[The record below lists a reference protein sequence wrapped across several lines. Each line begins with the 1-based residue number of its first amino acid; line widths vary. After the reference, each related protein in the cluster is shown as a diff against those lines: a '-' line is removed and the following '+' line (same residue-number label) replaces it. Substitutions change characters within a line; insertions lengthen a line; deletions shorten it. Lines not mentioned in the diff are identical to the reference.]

1 MSEAGTK
8 HPVYRWVVLSTW
20 MTAHVLGFA
29 IISVIGILL
38 PAISGEMGL
47 SPSQQGLLGS
57 SAQWGNILLAIPLA
71 LWASRL
77 RPKLLTSATLVFGTG
92 MVFLQ
97 GWASTFALLL
107 MARLLLGVSLAARR
121 AAFAL
126 LTHQWFPPREFVL
139 ANGVVNAFFGVT
151 LGLAYFG
158 TPLILESM
166 GGNWR
171 TTLYVFGFLCLAMTC
186 AWLVL
191 GRERPTPHNLEQ
203 ADVPKKSSPLR
214 ALFRY
219 KELWLCGLGF
229 FGAQVAWAAFANF
242 WPTLMLDRYGVSL
255 EWSGNIFA
263 INALAAAIAGMGIGV
278 LMSRWNVRRTVI
290 VLGGLVLGATL
301 AGMNLT
307 GAIPVLIA
315 ADIVNGVAW
324 GFWPVM
330 MTIPFQLRGIK
341 PRETA
346 VALAFID
353 TCLVL
358 AGATGP
364 ALAGVLSEATGDLRL
379 ALIVTSFFCLALC
392 IVGLALPFGR
402 LRDESSR
409 KAASQ

>member
-1 MSEAGTK
+1 MTETQSKPPA
-8 HPVYRWVVLSTW
+8 YRWVVLSTW

-29 IISVIGILL
+29 VISIIGILL
-38 PAISGEMGL
+38 PAIRDEMGL

-57 SAQWGNILLAIPLA
+57 SAQWGNILLAIPQA

-92 MVFLQ
+92 LVFLQ
-97 GWASTFALLL
+97 GWSPTFTVLLL
-107 MARLLLGVSLAARR
+107 ARLLLGISLAARR

-139 ANGVVNAFFGVT
+139 ANGVVNAFFGAT
-151 LGLAYFG
+151 MGFAYFG
-158 TPLILESM
+158 TPLILEAM

-171 TTLYVFGFLCLAMTC
+171 TTLYVFGFLGMALTL

-191 GRERPTPHNLEQ
+191 GRERSVPRLAEQ
-203 ADVPKKSSPLR
+203 ADDSEGVNPLR
-214 ALFRY
+214 VLFRY

-229 FGAQVAWAAFANF
+229 FGVQVAWGAFANF
-242 WPTLMLDRYGVSL
+242 WPTLMLDRYDVSL
-255 EWSGNIFA
+255 GWSGNIFA
-263 INALAAAIAGMGIGV
+263 INALVSAFAGMSVGV
-278 LMSRWNVRRTVI
+278 LVSRWDVRRGVI
-290 VLGGLVLGATL
+290 VLGALVLGATL
-301 AGMNLT
+301 IGMSLT
-307 GAIPVLIA
+307 GAIPYLVV
-315 ADIVNGVAW
+315 ADVIGGVAW

-330 MTIPFQLRGIK
+330 MTIPFQLPGIK

-346 VALAFID
+346 VALAFVD

-364 ALAGVLSEATGDLRL
+364 VLAGVLSETTGDLRL

-392 IVGLALPFGR
+392 VTGLTLPFSR
-402 LRDESSR
+402 LRPTEE
-409 KAASQ
+409 ATSQ